1 MMKQMVFFAFT
12 LLCLVQQ
19 GWSTLQCY
27 KCTGD
32 IETCNEKNAERVTCS
47 YGKDYCGSVVTNT
60 DPGINFQFACA
71 STLDCKAARASCKAK
86 MENNPGV
93 SCNATCCDSNFCVKP
108 YAKENN
114 PRQCYECH
122 SMTECSEK
130 AKAKRCTSDEER
142 CMKVMTEVAYK
153 DSNLVYKTYSK
164 GCATM
169 DQCTNM
175 KKNVFYSDCTDGD
188 KCHMSCCEGDL
199 CNAGSSFVVSASTLF
214 ACAVFTVFRL
224 R

>member
-1 MMKQMVFFAFT
+1 MYRYFF
-12 LLCLVQQ
+12 
-19 GWSTLQCY
+19 S
-27 KCTGD
+27 
-32 IETCNEKNAERVTCS
+32 
-47 YGKDYCGSVVTNT
+47 
-60 DPGINFQFACA
+60 
-71 STLDCKAARASCKAK
+71 
-86 MENNPGV
+86 
-93 SCNATCCDSNFCVKP
+93 
-108 YAKENN
+108 ENN

-122 SMTECSEK
+122 SMTECNEK
-130 AKAKRCTSDEER
+130 AKAKRCTSGEER

-224 R
+224 RQNKKRILDDVALLNIKTKPRFVQFKLVLYQTFRRSLPYIIPPYKHCF